1 MTPLR
6 CLLVRRRS
14 GFQGIC
20 LNYDISVDGRT
31 RFEVVEGLQVTVG
44 MYLSRVYELPPDE
57 QGIFLNRRAPW
68 WLPFCHPFAERFTI
82 WSTLHGQETAYRQRV
97 ETEAKDSK

>member
-6 CLLVRRRS
+6 CLFVRRRS
-14 GFQGIC
+14 GFHGIC

-31 RFEVVEGLQVTVG
+31 RFEVVEALQFAVG

-68 WLPFCHPFAERFTI
+68 WLPFRHPFAERFTL
-82 WSTLHGQETAYRQRV
+82 TRLDGQGEAYRQRL
-97 ETEAKDSK
+97 ETEDKVS